1 MTDKIV
7 EPTTALLTPSD
18 ESEFM
23 QVLSTRSPT
32 IQNGFEYWQSKG
44 WPERLPRRE
53 DLDPFDVPALMPQI
67 VLLDVRRE
75 PRDFF
80 YRVIGTGVTE
90 HLSKDWTGTW
100 MSEIEHQR
108 PPSRIWE
115 NCDKVVESKVPA
127 LSCVPYVGPH
137 ADFLYGEDVILPLGN
152 ERGDVEKLLVF
163 VAYIR
168 KQRSW

>member
-1 MTDKIV
+1 MTDQIV
-7 EPTTALLTPSD
+7 EPTTALLTPSG
-18 ESEFM
+18 ESDFM
-23 QVLSTRSPT
+23 EVLATRSST
-32 IQNGFEYWQSKG
+32 IQEGFEYWRSKG
-44 WPERLPRRE
+44 WPDRLPQRG
-53 DLDPFDVPALMPQI
+53 DLDPFEVPKLMPQI
-67 VLLDVRRE
+67 VLLDVKSN
-75 PRDFF
+75 PRDFY

-115 NCDKVVESKVPA
+115 NCDKVVEEKVPA

-137 ADFLYGEDVILPLGN
+137 SDFLYGEDVILPLGDDA
-152 ERGDVEKLLVF
+152 GAVEKLLVF

-168 KQRSW
+168 KPRTW

>member
-1 MTDKIV
+1 MTDQIV
-7 EPTTALLTPSD
+7 EPTTALLTPSG
-18 ESEFM
+18 EVRFM
-23 QVLSTRSPT
+23 EVLATRSSV
-32 IQNGFEYWQSKG
+32 IQDGFAYWQSKG
-44 WPERLPRRE
+44 WPDRLPRRE

-67 VLLDVRRE
+67 ILLDVQRE
-75 PRDFF
+75 PRDFY

-115 NCDKVVESKVPA
+115 NCEKVVTSKAPA
-127 LSCVPYVGPH
+127 LSTVPYVGPH
-137 ADFLYGEDVILPLGN
+137 ADFLYGEDVILPLGDDEGN
-152 ERGDVEKLLVF
+152 VAKLLVF